1 MTLEMAKYLALFVS
15 EAGDHLA
22 KLGAGLVELEGA
34 ARSGGE
40 TQAVV
45 DDLFRHAHSV
55 KGMAASMQLEGIAAL
70 AHRAEDL
77 VDGFR
82 RRAASPDAHSV
93 DVLLAAVDAL
103 TAMVELAS
111 RGESPQPEPALLE
124 RLAGAA
130 HVARSAAPPAQGD
143 PPVPEVEA
151 PAPATPAQTS
161 RRVAVEV
168 EVSAACMVPSVRGF
182 LVVNKLA
189 RIGALVGSS
198 PPVQDLKA
206 GRLPGRKLE
215 VTLETTTPLAEVQ
228 RLLGQISDLEKCVVR
243 EVRPGAG
250 AGPAASVPAGR
261 EELAAEGARTVRVR
275 VELLDSFLDAVGEL
289 ILATARL
296 REIGRSIPEPFR
308 PALEEGV
315 DRLGG
320 TVKDLHDKVMAVRMT
335 PLAIITERLPR
346 AARDLARRTGKQVE
360 VEIQGANIE
369 IDRAILDELVD
380 PISHL
385 LRNAVDHGI
394 EPPHLRLLAGKPA
407 TGHITVT
414 ARRERARVLIEIA
427 DDGKGMDPERL
438 RSAAVEK
445 GALSRAAASALGD
458 REALLLACLPGLS
471 TAEEVTDVSGRGVGM
486 DAVKRT
492 VETLGGALEV
502 ESTRGVG
509 TRWILRLPLTVAVQP
524 VLLVDVGGE
533 ILGLPIVKVW
543 GAAQVEVSALET
555 SQGGPLLPYEGRLV
569 PVKDLGE
576 LLGFPAREKRSLRSV
591 VIADGGGERIGL
603 AVDAL
608 LGQQEAVLKPLVRP
622 LDEVTG
628 LSAVTVLGNGR
639 PVFILD
645 VQRLVAA

>member
-34 ARSGGE
+34 ARGGGE

-111 RGESPQPEPALLE
+111 RGESPRPEPALLE

-130 HVARSAAPPAQGD
+130 HVARSVAPPAQGD

-151 PAPATPAQTS
+151 PAPAAPAQTS

-243 EVRPGAG
+243 EVRPGVG

-261 EELAAEGARTVRVR
+261 EERAAEGARTVRVR

-296 REIGRSIPEPFR
+296 REIARSIPEPFR

-380 PISHL
+380 PLSHL

-608 LGQQEAVLKPLVRP
+608 LGQQEAVLKPLSRP